1 MRSSNFAVA
10 VTALALFAPA
20 CGAETQA
27 ETKPQEG
34 RDRWSYA
41 LGALT
46 GKNFTQQGADIDA
59 DQFIAGL
66 KAGLA
71 GSVSLSD
78 EELNAAMAEFRTAMQ
93 AAQKQKME
101 AEAVANA
108 SAGAKFLAEVAAR
121 EGVTKT
127 ASGLLYE
134 VIEAGTGATPSA
146 SDKVTVHYRGTLIDG
161 SVFDSSYDRGQPA
174 TFGVG
179 QVIKGWTEALQLMP
193 TGSKWKLYIPAEL
206 AYGER
211 GAPPRIGPGAVLI
224 FDVELISIEGKASS

>member
-1 MRSSNFAVA
+1 
-10 VTALALFAPA
+10 
-20 CGAETQA
+20 
-27 ETKPQEG
+27 
-34 RDRWSYA
+34 
-41 LGALT
+41 
-46 GKNFTQQGADIDA
+46 
-59 DQFIAGL
+59 
-66 KAGLA
+66 
-71 GSVSLSD
+71 
-78 EELNAAMAEFRTAMQ
+78 MQ